1 MIAHITTSMSISFDT
16 PSLLYLEYS
25 DEVASYYPKVN
36 FPNLVEAVLDLNIQR
51 NDDGLR
57 NYEICVINCFFMCFE
72 SMPAFNNLKML
83 RISGSVHPVG
93 WQAMPV
99 FLQNCP
105 HLETVQMEVPT
116 CQKTLP

>member
-1 MIAHITTSMSISFDT
+1 
-16 PSLLYLEYS
+16 
-25 DEVASYYPKVN
+25 
-36 FPNLVEAVLDLNIQR
+36 
-51 NDDGLR
+51 
-57 NYEICVINCFFMCFE
+57 MCFE